1 MALFFLNLI
10 MSDIENIENGE
21 DSILS
26 DENNNI
32 NFIEDIENSYKTYIN
47 QLTDIIA
54 DILDKLTQKNDL
66 EENETNED
74 ENGEIILLNTTLIEM
89 EIFNTNK
96 KPSVPV
102 KKFLER
108 VVKYCQPEPST
119 FITSLIYLDK
129 ILLKTKT
136 KLTCMNSYKLFY
148 TCFVLSMKFNEDRHN
163 SNKFY
168 AKVCGVN
175 FNDFLLMEYRALK
188 YLDFSLFIQSE
199 TYELYYNNIYS
210 TY

>member
-1 MALFFLNLI
+1 
-10 MSDIENIENGE
+10 MSDIENDDE
-21 DSILS
+21 SLLT
-26 DENNNI
+26 ENNNNI
-32 NFIEDIENSYKTYIN
+32 HFENSYKTYIN
-47 QLTDIIA
+47 QLIDIIA
-54 DILDKLTQKNDL
+54 DILDKLTNKSNEQIEKEQK
-66 EENETNED
+66 ED
-74 ENGEIILLNTTLIEM
+74 ENGEIILLNTTMIEM

-119 FITSLIYLDK
+119 FITSLIYLDN

-148 TCFVLSMKFNEDRHN
+148 ACFVLSMKFNEDRHN

-175 FNDFLLMEYRALK
+175 INDFLLMEYRALK
-188 YLDFSLFIQSE
+188 YLDFSLYIESE
-199 TYELYYNNIYS
+199 AYELYYNNIYS
-210 TY
+210 V

>member
-1 MALFFLNLI
+1 
-10 MSDIENIENGE
+10 MSDLEKSDE
-21 DSILS
+21 SLS
-26 DENNNI
+26 EENNNI
-32 NFIEDIENSYKTYIN
+32 NFIEDIENSYKIYIN
-47 QLTDIIA
+47 QLIDIIS
-54 DILDKLTQKNDL
+54 DILDNLTIKNNL
-66 EENETNED
+66 EKDDED
-74 ENGEIILLNTTLIEM
+74 DKVENGEIILLNTTMIEM

-96 KPSVPV
+96 KPSVTV

-108 VVKYCQPEPST
+108 VIKYCQPEPST

-136 KLTCMNSYKLFY
+136 KLTCMNLYKLFY

-175 FNDFLLMEYRALK
+175 INDFLLMEYRALK
-188 YLDFSLFIQSE
+188 YLDFSLYIESE
-199 TYELYYNNIYS
+199 AYELYYNNIYS
-210 TY
+210 VY

>member
-1 MALFFLNLI
+1 
-10 MSDIENIENGE
+10 MSDIENDDE
-21 DSILS
+21 SLLT
-26 DENNNI
+26 ENNNNI
-32 NFIEDIENSYKTYIN
+32 HFENSYKTYIN
-47 QLTDIIA
+47 QLIDIIA
-54 DILDKLTQKNDL
+54 DILDKLTNKSNEQIEKEQK
-66 EENETNED
+66 ED
-74 ENGEIILLNTTLIEM
+74 ENGEIILLNTTMIEM

-119 FITSLIYLDK
+119 FITSLIYLDN
-129 ILLKTKT
+129 ILLRTKT
-136 KLTCMNSYKLFY
+136 KLTYMNSYKLFY

-175 FNDFLLMEYRALK
+175 INDFLLMEYRALK
-188 YLDFSLFIQSE
+188 YLDFSLFIQAE
-199 TYELYYNNIYS
+199 TYELYYSNIYS
-210 TY
+210 VY

>member
-1 MALFFLNLI
+1 
-10 MSDIENIENGE
+10 MSDIENDDE
-21 DSILS
+21 SILT
-26 DENNNI
+26 ENNNNI
-32 NFIEDIENSYKTYIN
+32 NFENSYKIYIN
-47 QLTDIIA
+47 QLIDIIS
-54 DILDKLTQKNDL
+54 DILDKLTNKSKEQIEIEQK
-66 EENETNED
+66 ED
-74 ENGEIILLNTTLIEM
+74 ENGEIILLNTTMIEM
-89 EIFNTNK
+89 EIFNTSK

-119 FITSLIYLDK
+119 FITSLIYLDN

-175 FNDFLLMEYRALK
+175 INDFLLMEYRALK
-188 YLDFSLFIQSE
+188 YLDFSLYIQTE

-210 TY
+210 VY

>member
-1 MALFFLNLI
+1 
-10 MSDIENIENGE
+10 MSDIENDEE
-21 DSILS
+21 SLLT
-26 DENNNI
+26 ENNNNI
-32 NFIEDIENSYKTYIN
+32 HFENSYKTYIN
-47 QLTDIIA
+47 QLIDIIA
-54 DILDKLTQKNDL
+54 DILDKLTNKSNEQIEKEQK
-66 EENETNED
+66 ED
-74 ENGEIILLNTTLIEM
+74 ENGEIILLNTTMIEM

-119 FITSLIYLDK
+119 FITSLIYLDN

-136 KLTCMNSYKLFY
+136 KLTYMNSYKLFY

-175 FNDFLLMEYRALK
+175 INDFLLMEYRALK
-188 YLDFSLFIQSE
+188 YLDFSLFIQAE

-210 TY
+210 VY

>member
-1 MALFFLNLI
+1 
-10 MSDIENIENGE
+10 MSDIENDDE
-21 DSILS
+21 SILS
-26 DENNNI
+26 ENNNNI
-32 NFIEDIENSYKTYIN
+32 NFIKDIENSYKAYIN
-47 QLTDIIA
+47 HLIDIIA
-54 DILDKLTQKNDL
+54 DILDKLTNKSNSESEKDQK
-66 EENETNED
+66 ED
-74 ENGEIILLNTTLIEM
+74 ENKELILLNTTMIEM

-119 FITSLIYLDK
+119 FITSLIYLDN

-148 TCFVLSMKFNEDRHN
+148 ACFVLSMKFNEDRHN

-175 FNDFLLMEYRALK
+175 INDFLLMEYLALK
-188 YLDFSLFIQSE
+188 YLDFSLFIQTE

-210 TY
+210 VY

>member
-1 MALFFLNLI
+1 
-10 MSDIENIENGE
+10 MSDIENDDE
-21 DSILS
+21 SILS
-26 DENNNI
+26 ENNNNI

-47 QLTDIIA
+47 QLIDIIA
-54 DILDKLTQKNDL
+54 DILDKLTNKSN
-66 EENETNED
+66 EESEKEKNED
-74 ENGEIILLNTTLIEM
+74 ENGELILLSTTMIEM

-119 FITSLIYLDK
+119 FIMSLIYLDN

-148 TCFVLSMKFNEDRHN
+148 SCFVLSMKFNEDRHN

-175 FNDFLLMEYRALK
+175 INDFLLMEYRALK
-188 YLDFSLFIQSE
+188 YLDFSLFIQTE

-210 TY
+210 VY

>member
-1 MALFFLNLI
+1 
-10 MSDIENIENGE
+10 MSDIENDDE
-21 DSILS
+21 SLLT
-26 DENNNI
+26 ENNNNI
-32 NFIEDIENSYKTYIN
+32 HFENSYKTYIN
-47 QLTDIIA
+47 QLIDIIA
-54 DILDKLTQKNDL
+54 DILDKLANKSNEQIEKEQK
-66 EENETNED
+66 ED
-74 ENGEIILLNTTLIEM
+74 ENGEIILLNTTMIEM

-119 FITSLIYLDK
+119 FITSLIYLDN
-129 ILLKTKT
+129 ILLRTKT
-136 KLTCMNSYKLFY
+136 KLTYMNSYKLFY

-175 FNDFLLMEYRALK
+175 INDFLLMEYRALK
-188 YLDFSLFIQSE
+188 YLDFSLFIQAE

-210 TY
+210 VY

>member
-1 MALFFLNLI
+1 
-10 MSDIENIENGE
+10 MSDIENDDE
-21 DSILS
+21 SLLT
-26 DENNNI
+26 ENNNNI
-32 NFIEDIENSYKTYIN
+32 HFENSYKTYIN
-47 QLTDIIA
+47 QLIDIIA
-54 DILDKLTQKNDL
+54 DILDKLTNKSKEQIEK
-66 EENETNED
+66 EKKED
-74 ENGEIILLNTTLIEM
+74 ENGEIILLNTTMIEM

-119 FITSLIYLDK
+119 FITSLIYLDN
-129 ILLKTKT
+129 ILLRTKT
-136 KLTCMNSYKLFY
+136 KLTYMNSYKLFY

-175 FNDFLLMEYRALK
+175 INDFLLMEYRALK
-188 YLDFSLFIQSE
+188 YLDFSLFIQAE

-210 TY
+210 VY

>member
-1 MALFFLNLI
+1 
-10 MSDIENIENGE
+10 MSDLENGDE
-21 DSILS
+21 SILS
-26 DENNNI
+26 DDNNNI
-32 NFIEDIENSYKTYIN
+32 NFIEDIENVYKIYIN
-47 QLTDIIA
+47 QLIDIIA
-54 DILDKLTQKNDL
+54 DILDNLTKKKSSDNENDS
-66 EENETNED
+66 NED
-74 ENGEIILLNTTLIEM
+74 ENGELILLNTTMIEM

-119 FITSLIYLDK
+119 FITSLIYLDN

-175 FNDFLLMEYRALK
+175 INDFLLMEYRALK

-210 TY
+210 V

>member
-1 MALFFLNLI
+1 
-10 MSDIENIENGE
+10 MSDLENVD

-26 DENNNI
+26 DDNNNI
-32 NFIEDIENSYKTYIN
+32 NFIEDIENVYKIYIN
-47 QLTDIIA
+47 RLIDIIA
-54 DILDKLTQKNDL
+54 NILDNLTQKKSSDDDNDS
-66 EENETNED
+66 NED
-74 ENGEIILLNTTLIEM
+74 QNGELILLNTTMIEM

-119 FITSLIYLDK
+119 FITSLIYLDN

-188 YLDFSLFIQSE
+188 YLDFSLYIQTE

-210 TY
+210 VY

>member
-1 MALFFLNLI
+1 
-10 MSDIENIENGE
+10 MSDIQNDDE
-21 DSILS
+21 SILS
-26 DENNNI
+26 ENNNNI

-47 QLTDIIA
+47 QLIDIIA
-54 DILDKLTQKNDL
+54 DILDKLTNKSN
-66 EENETNED
+66 EESEKEKNED
-74 ENGEIILLNTTLIEM
+74 ENGELILLSTTMIEM

-119 FITSLIYLDK
+119 FITSLIYLDN

-148 TCFVLSMKFNEDRHN
+148 ACFVLSMKFNEDRHN

-175 FNDFLLMEYRALK
+175 INDFLLMEYRALK
-188 YLDFSLFIQSE
+188 YLDFSLFIQTE

-210 TY
+210 VY

>member
-1 MALFFLNLI
+1 
-10 MSDIENIENGE
+10 MSDIENDDE
-21 DSILS
+21 SLLT
-26 DENNNI
+26 ENNN
-32 NFIEDIENSYKTYIN
+32 NFHFENSYKTYIN
-47 QLTDIIA
+47 QLIDIIS
-54 DILDKLTQKNDL
+54 DILDKLTNKS
-66 EENETNED
+66 NEQIEKEQQED
-74 ENGEIILLNTTLIEM
+74 EKGEIILLNTTMIEM

-119 FITSLIYLDK
+119 FITSLIYLDY

-136 KLTCMNSYKLFY
+136 KLNYMNSYKLFY

-175 FNDFLLMEYRALK
+175 INDFLLMEYRALK
-188 YLDFSLFIQSE
+188 YLDFCLFIQAE

-210 TY
+210 VY

>member
-1 MALFFLNLI
+1 
-10 MSDIENIENGE
+10 MSDFENGD

-26 DENNNI
+26 DDNNNI
-32 NFIEDIENSYKTYIN
+32 HFIEDIENSYKIYIN
-47 QLTDIIA
+47 QLIDIIA
-54 DILDKLTQKNDL
+54 DILDNLTKKKSSDND
-66 EENETNED
+66 NDSNED
-74 ENGEIILLNTTLIEM
+74 ENGEIILLNTTMIEM

-119 FITSLIYLDK
+119 FITSLIYLDN

-175 FNDFLLMEYRALK
+175 INDFLLMEYRALK

-210 TY
+210 V

>member
-1 MALFFLNLI
+1 
-10 MSDIENIENGE
+10 MSDIENGDE
-21 DSILS
+21 SLLS
-26 DENNNI
+26 DDNNNI

-47 QLTDIIA
+47 QLIDIIA
-54 DILDKLTQKNDL
+54 DILDNLTKKNNPELND
-66 EENETNED
+66 EIKD
-74 ENGEIILLNTTLIEM
+74 ENGEIILLNTTIIEM
-89 EIFNTNK
+89 EIFNTSK
-96 KPSVPV
+96 KPSVTL

-119 FITSLIYLDK
+119 FIMALIYLDN
-129 ILLKTKT
+129 IVLKTKT

-188 YLDFSLFIQSE
+188 YLDFKLFIKSE

-210 TY
+210 VY

>member
-1 MALFFLNLI
+1 MY
-10 MSDIENIENGE
+10 DIENDI
-21 DSILS
+21 DSPLS
-26 DENNNI
+26 VDNNNL

-47 QLTDIIA
+47 QLIDIIA
-54 DILDKLTQKNDL
+54 DILDNLTKSND
-66 EENETNED
+66 EEEKEKTED
-74 ENGEIILLNTTLIEM
+74 ENGELILLNTTMIEM

-119 FITSLIYLDK
+119 FITSLIYLDN

-148 TCFVLSMKFNEDRHN
+148 ACFVLSMKFNEDRHN

-175 FNDFLLMEYRALK
+175 INDFLLMEYRALK
-188 YLDFSLFIQSE
+188 YLDFSLFIQTE

-210 TY
+210 V

>member
-1 MALFFLNLI
+1 
-10 MSDIENIENGE
+10 MSDIENDDE
-21 DSILS
+21 SILS
-26 DENNNI
+26 ENNNNI

-47 QLTDIIA
+47 QLIDIIA
-54 DILDKLTQKNDL
+54 DILDKLTNKSN
-66 EENETNED
+66 EESEKEKNED
-74 ENGEIILLNTTLIEM
+74 ENGELILLSTTMIEM

-119 FITSLIYLDK
+119 FITSLIYLDN

-148 TCFVLSMKFNEDRHN
+148 ACFVLSMKFNEDRHN

-175 FNDFLLMEYRALK
+175 INDFLLMEYRALK
-188 YLDFSLFIQSE
+188 YLDFSLFIQTE

-210 TY
+210 V

>member
-1 MALFFLNLI
+1 
-10 MSDIENIENGE
+10 MSDIENDDE
-21 DSILS
+21 SILS
-26 DENNNI
+26 ENNNNI

-47 QLTDIIA
+47 QLIDIIA
-54 DILDKLTQKNDL
+54 DILDKLTNKSN
-66 EENETNED
+66 EESEKEKNED
-74 ENGEIILLNTTLIEM
+74 ENGELILLSTTMIEM

-96 KPSVPV
+96 KPSVPL

-119 FITSLIYLDK
+119 FITSLIYLDN

-148 TCFVLSMKFNEDRHN
+148 ACFVLSMKFNEDRHN

-175 FNDFLLMEYRALK
+175 INDFLLMEYRALK
-188 YLDFSLFIQSE
+188 YLDFSLFIQTE

-210 TY
+210 VY

>member
-1 MALFFLNLI
+1 
-10 MSDIENIENGE
+10 MSDIENDDE
-21 DSILS
+21 SILS
-26 DENNNI
+26 ENNNNI

-47 QLTDIIA
+47 QLIDIIA
-54 DILDKLTQKNDL
+54 DILDKLTNKSN
-66 EENETNED
+66 EESEKEKNED
-74 ENGEIILLNTTLIEM
+74 ENGELILLSTTMIEM

-119 FITSLIYLDK
+119 FITSLIYLDN

-136 KLTCMNSYKLFY
+136 KLTCMNLYKLFY

-175 FNDFLLMEYRALK
+175 INDFLLMEYRALK
-188 YLDFSLFIQSE
+188 YLDFSLFIQTE

-210 TY
+210 VY

>member
-1 MALFFLNLI
+1 
-10 MSDIENIENGE
+10 MSDIENDD
-21 DSILS
+21 DSFLA
-26 DENNNI
+26 ENNNNI
-32 NFIEDIENSYKTYIN
+32 HFENSYKTYIN
-47 QLTDIIA
+47 QLIDIIS
-54 DILDKLTQKNDL
+54 DILDKLTDKSDEQIEKEQK
-66 EENETNED
+66 ED
-74 ENGEIILLNTTLIEM
+74 ENGEIILLNTTMIEM

-119 FITSLIYLDK
+119 FITSLIYLDN

-136 KLTCMNSYKLFY
+136 KLNCMNSYKLFY

-175 FNDFLLMEYRALK
+175 INDFLLMEYRALK
-188 YLDFSLFIQSE
+188 YLDFSLFIQAK

-210 TY
+210 VY

>member
-1 MALFFLNLI
+1 
-10 MSDIENIENGE
+10 MSDIENDDE
-21 DSILS
+21 SILT
-26 DENNNI
+26 ENNNI
-32 NFIEDIENSYKTYIN
+32 INFENSYKTYIN
-47 QLTDIIA
+47 QLIDIIS
-54 DILDKLTQKNDL
+54 DILDKLTNKSNEQIETEQK
-66 EENETNED
+66 ED
-74 ENGEIILLNTTLIEM
+74 ENGEIILLNTTMIEM
-89 EIFNTNK
+89 EIFNTSK

-119 FITSLIYLDK
+119 FITSLIYLDN

-188 YLDFSLFIQSE
+188 YLDFSLYIQTE

-210 TY
+210 VY

>member
-1 MALFFLNLI
+1 
-10 MSDIENIENGE
+10 MSDLENVD

-26 DENNNI
+26 DDNNNI
-32 NFIEDIENSYKTYIN
+32 NFIEDIENVYKIYIN
-47 QLTDIIA
+47 QLIDIIA
-54 DILDKLTQKNDL
+54 NILDNLTQKKSSDDDNDS
-66 EENETNED
+66 NED
-74 ENGEIILLNTTLIEM
+74 ENGELILLNTTMIEM

-119 FITSLIYLDK
+119 FITSLIYLDN

-175 FNDFLLMEYRALK
+175 INDFLLMEYRALK

-210 TY
+210 V

>member
-1 MALFFLNLI
+1 
-10 MSDIENIENGE
+10 MSDLENGD

-26 DENNNI
+26 DDNNNI
-32 NFIEDIENSYKTYIN
+32 NFIEDIENVYKIYIN
-47 QLTDIIA
+47 QLIDIIA
-54 DILDKLTQKNDL
+54 NILDNLTQKKSSDDDNDS
-66 EENETNED
+66 NED
-74 ENGEIILLNTTLIEM
+74 ENGELILLNTTMIEM

-119 FITSLIYLDK
+119 FITSLIYLDN

-175 FNDFLLMEYRALK
+175 INDFLLMEYRALK
-188 YLDFSLFIQSE
+188 YLDFSLFIQTE

-210 TY
+210 VY

>member
-1 MALFFLNLI
+1 
-10 MSDIENIENGE
+10 MSDLENGDE
-21 DSILS
+21 SILS
-26 DENNNI
+26 DDNNNI
-32 NFIEDIENSYKTYIN
+32 NFIEDIENVYKIYIN
-47 QLTDIIA
+47 QLIDIIA
-54 DILDKLTQKNDL
+54 NILDNLTQKKSSDDDNDS
-66 EENETNED
+66 NED
-74 ENGEIILLNTTLIEM
+74 ENGELILLNTTMIEM

-119 FITSLIYLDK
+119 FITSLIYLDN

-148 TCFVLSMKFNEDRHN
+148 ACFVLSMKFNEDRHN

-175 FNDFLLMEYRALK
+175 INDFLLMEYRALK
-188 YLDFSLFIQSE
+188 YLDFSLFIQTE

-210 TY
+210 VY

>member
-1 MALFFLNLI
+1 
-10 MSDIENIENGE
+10 MSDIENDDE
-21 DSILS
+21 SLLT
-26 DENNNI
+26 ENNNNI
-32 NFIEDIENSYKTYIN
+32 HFENSYKTYIN
-47 QLTDIIA
+47 QLIDIIA
-54 DILDKLTQKNDL
+54 DILDKLTNKS
-66 EENETNED
+66 NEQIEKEQIED
-74 ENGEIILLNTTLIEM
+74 ENGEIILLNTTMIEM

-119 FITSLIYLDK
+119 FITSLIYLDN
-129 ILLKTKT
+129 ILLRTKT
-136 KLTCMNSYKLFY
+136 KLTYMNSYKLFY

-175 FNDFLLMEYRALK
+175 INDFLLMEYRALK
-188 YLDFSLFIQSE
+188 YLDFSLFIQAE

-210 TY
+210 VY

>member
-1 MALFFLNLI
+1 
-10 MSDIENIENGE
+10 MSDIENDDE
-21 DSILS
+21 SLLT
-26 DENNNI
+26 ENNNNI
-32 NFIEDIENSYKTYIN
+32 HFENSYKTYIN
-47 QLTDIIA
+47 QLIDIIA
-54 DILDKLTQKNDL
+54 DILDKLTNKSNEQIEKEQK
-66 EENETNED
+66 ED
-74 ENGEIILLNTTLIEM
+74 ENGEIILLNTTMIEM

-119 FITSLIYLDK
+119 FITSLIYLDN

-148 TCFVLSMKFNEDRHN
+148 ACFVLSMKFNEDRHN

-175 FNDFLLMEYRALK
+175 INDFLLMEYRALK
-188 YLDFSLFIQSE
+188 YLDFSLFIQAE

-210 TY
+210 VY

>member
-1 MALFFLNLI
+1 
-10 MSDIENIENGE
+10 MSDIENNDE
-21 DSILS
+21 SILS
-26 DENNNI
+26 ENNNNI

-47 QLTDIIA
+47 QLIDIIA
-54 DILDKLTQKNDL
+54 DILDKLTNKSN
-66 EENETNED
+66 EESEKEKNED
-74 ENGEIILLNTTLIEM
+74 ENGELILLSTTMIEM

-119 FITSLIYLDK
+119 FITSLIYLDN

-148 TCFVLSMKFNEDRHN
+148 ACFVLSMKFNEDRHN

-175 FNDFLLMEYRALK
+175 INDFLLMEYRALK
-188 YLDFSLFIQSE
+188 YLDFSLFIQTE

-210 TY
+210 VY

>member
-1 MALFFLNLI
+1 
-10 MSDIENIENGE
+10 MSDIENDDE
-21 DSILS
+21 SILS
-26 DENNNI
+26 ENNNNI

-47 QLTDIIA
+47 QLIDIIA
-54 DILDKLTQKNDL
+54 DILDKLTNKSN
-66 EENETNED
+66 EESEKVKNED
-74 ENGEIILLNTTLIEM
+74 ENGELILLSTTMIEM

-119 FITSLIYLDK
+119 FITSLIYLDN

-148 TCFVLSMKFNEDRHN
+148 ACFVLSMKFNEDRHN

-175 FNDFLLMEYRALK
+175 INDFLLMEYRALK
-188 YLDFSLFIQSE
+188 YLDFSLFIQTE

-210 TY
+210 VY

>member
-1 MALFFLNLI
+1 
-10 MSDIENIENGE
+10 MSDIENDDE
-21 DSILS
+21 SLLT
-26 DENNNI
+26 ENNNNI
-32 NFIEDIENSYKTYIN
+32 HFENSYKTYIN
-47 QLTDIIA
+47 QLIDIIA
-54 DILDKLTQKNDL
+54 DILDKLTNKS
-66 EENETNED
+66 NEQIEKEQIED
-74 ENGEIILLNTTLIEM
+74 ENGEIILLNTTMIEM

-119 FITSLIYLDK
+119 FITSLIYLDN
-129 ILLKTKT
+129 ILLRTKT
-136 KLTCMNSYKLFY
+136 KLTYMNSYKLFY
-148 TCFVLSMKFNEDRHN
+148 ACFVLSMKFNEDRHN

-175 FNDFLLMEYRALK
+175 INDFLLMEYRALK
-188 YLDFSLFIQSE
+188 YLDFSLFIQAE

-210 TY
+210 VY

>member
-1 MALFFLNLI
+1 
-10 MSDIENIENGE
+10 MSDLEKSDE
-21 DSILS
+21 SLS
-26 DENNNI
+26 EENNNI
-32 NFIEDIENSYKTYIN
+32 NFIEDIENSYKIYIN
-47 QLTDIIA
+47 QLIDIIS
-54 DILDKLTQKNDL
+54 DILDNLTIKNNL
-66 EENETNED
+66 EKDDEDKD
-74 ENGEIILLNTTLIEM
+74 ENGEIILLNTTMIEM

-96 KPSVPV
+96 KPSVTV

-108 VVKYCQPEPST
+108 VIKYCQPEPST

-136 KLTCMNSYKLFY
+136 KLTCMNLYKLFY

-175 FNDFLLMEYRALK
+175 INDFLLMEYRALK
-188 YLDFSLFIQSE
+188 YLDFSLYIESE
-199 TYELYYNNIYS
+199 AYELYYNNI
-210 TY
+210 

>member
-1 MALFFLNLI
+1 
-10 MSDIENIENGE
+10 MSDIENE
-21 DSILS
+21 DESLLI
-26 DENNNI
+26 ENNNNI
-32 NFIEDIENSYKTYIN
+32 HFENSYKTYIN
-47 QLTDIIA
+47 QLIDIIS
-54 DILDKLTQKNDL
+54 DILDKLTNKSNEQIEK
-66 EENETNED
+66 ENKED
-74 ENGEIILLNTTLIEM
+74 ENGEIILLNTTMIEM

-119 FITSLIYLDK
+119 FITSLIYLDN

-136 KLTCMNSYKLFY
+136 KLNYMNSYKLFY

-175 FNDFLLMEYRALK
+175 INDFLLMEYRALK
-188 YLDFSLFIQSE
+188 YLDFSLFIQTE

-210 TY
+210 VY

>member
-1 MALFFLNLI
+1 
-10 MSDIENIENGE
+10 MSDIENDDE
-21 DSILS
+21 SLLT
-26 DENNNI
+26 ENNNNI
-32 NFIEDIENSYKTYIN
+32 HFENSYKTYIN
-47 QLTDIIA
+47 QLIDIIA
-54 DILDKLTQKNDL
+54 DILDKLTNKSNEQIEKEQK
-66 EENETNED
+66 ED
-74 ENGEIILLNTTLIEM
+74 ENGEIILLNTTMIEM

-119 FITSLIYLDK
+119 FITSLIYLDN

-148 TCFVLSMKFNEDRHN
+148 ACFVLSMKFNEDRHN

-175 FNDFLLMEYRALK
+175 INDFLLMEYRALK
-188 YLDFSLFIQSE
+188 YLDFSLFIQTE

-210 TY
+210 V

>member
-1 MALFFLNLI
+1 
-10 MSDIENIENGE
+10 MSDIENDDE
-21 DSILS
+21 SLLT
-26 DENNNI
+26 ENNNNI
-32 NFIEDIENSYKTYIN
+32 HFENSYKTYIN
-47 QLTDIIA
+47 QLIDIIA
-54 DILDKLTQKNDL
+54 DILDKLTNKS
-66 EENETNED
+66 NEQIEKEKKED
-74 ENGEIILLNTTLIEM
+74 ENGEIILLNTTMIEM

-119 FITSLIYLDK
+119 FITSLIYLDN
-129 ILLKTKT
+129 ILLRTKT
-136 KLTCMNSYKLFY
+136 KLTYMNSYKLFY

-175 FNDFLLMEYRALK
+175 INDFLLMEYRALK
-188 YLDFSLFIQSE
+188 YLDFSLFIQAE
-199 TYELYYNNIYS
+199 TYELYYSNIYS
-210 TY
+210 VY

>member
-1 MALFFLNLI
+1 
-10 MSDIENIENGE
+10 MSDLEKSDE
-21 DSILS
+21 SLS
-26 DENNNI
+26 EENNNI
-32 NFIEDIENSYKTYIN
+32 NFIEDIENSYKVYIN
-47 QLTDIIA
+47 QLIDIIS
-54 DILDKLTQKNDL
+54 DILDNLTIKNNL
-66 EENETNED
+66 EKDDEDKD
-74 ENGEIILLNTTLIEM
+74 ENGEIILLNTTMIEM

-96 KPSVPV
+96 KPSVTV

-108 VVKYCQPEPST
+108 VIKYCQPEPST

-136 KLTCMNSYKLFY
+136 KLTCMNLYKLFY

-175 FNDFLLMEYRALK
+175 INDFLLMEYRALK
-188 YLDFSLFIQSE
+188 YLDFSLYIESE
-199 TYELYYNNIYS
+199 AYELYYNNIYS
-210 TY
+210 VY

>member
-1 MALFFLNLI
+1 
-10 MSDIENIENGE
+10 MSDLENGDE
-21 DSILS
+21 SILS

-32 NFIEDIENSYKTYIN
+32 NLHFMEDIENSYKIYIN
-47 QLTDIIA
+47 QLIDIIA
-54 DILDKLTQKNDL
+54 NILDNLAIKKTIEDDDDS
-66 EENETNED
+66 NED
-74 ENGEIILLNTTLIEM
+74 ENGEIILLNTTMIEM

-96 KPSVPV
+96 KPSTPI

-129 ILLKTKT
+129 LLLNTKT

-148 TCFVLSMKFNEDRHN
+148 TCFVLSIKFNEDRHN

-175 FNDFLLMEYRALK
+175 INDFLLMEYRALK
-188 YLDFSLFIQSE
+188 YLDFSLFIKSE
-199 TYELYYNNIYS
+199 TYELYYNDLYS
-210 TY
+210 V

>member
-1 MALFFLNLI
+1 
-10 MSDIENIENGE
+10 MSDIENDDE
-21 DSILS
+21 SLLT
-26 DENNNI
+26 ENNNNI
-32 NFIEDIENSYKTYIN
+32 HFENSYKTYIN
-47 QLTDIIA
+47 QLIDIIA
-54 DILDKLTQKNDL
+54 DILDKLTNKS
-66 EENETNED
+66 NEQIEKEKKED
-74 ENGEIILLNTTLIEM
+74 ENGEIILLNTTMIEM

-119 FITSLIYLDK
+119 FITSLIYLDN
-129 ILLKTKT
+129 ILLRTKT
-136 KLTCMNSYKLFY
+136 KLTYMNSYKLFY

-175 FNDFLLMEYRALK
+175 INDFLLMEYRALK
-188 YLDFSLFIQSE
+188 YLDFSLFIQAE

-210 TY
+210 VY